1 MGQSGTWVPPPQK
14 GGVKWEGASRQQ
26 KVGQSGA
33 PLRVLMGPRMSGK
46 VDALKMGLV
55 HMGVELS
62 GGHIGMA

>member
-1 MGQSGTWVPPPQK
+1 MGRSGTWVPPPQK
-14 GGVKWEGASRQQ
+14 GGAKWEGASWQQ
-26 KVGQSGA
+26 KVGRSGA

-46 VDALKMGLV
+46 VDALKMGFV